1 MPELVIS
8 CLLALGLLAQL
19 PEKAP
24 EVRVEAFL
32 FERSTAEGVVPE
44 AVVLLR
50 SAGEDPS
57 VPGFLLEQDV
67 TFRDGGV
74 TILHDE
80 EVRETGWHMVRRE
93 LRSPGST
100 GRSFSAQPDGKGGL
114 RVLRWGFNV
123 PVHEHWS
130 RPAPRLPLEVIHGW
144 RNGTQE
150 PGPLLIFDPLTEGP
164 CLVRASL
171 ETGDPR
177 GEVEGEDTRTLTLRR
192 EDESLMG
199 RYVFSGARLVAL
211 QWRDGGGWARRI
223 EEREALRLVSRWRV
237 ERDPEAEAWA
247 AIQAAKQSRR
257 RAR

>member
-1 MPELVIS
+1 MPEAVIS

-19 PEKAP
+19 PENAP
-24 EVRVEAFL
+24 DVRVEAFL

-44 AVVLLR
+44 AVVLMR
-50 SAGEDPS
+50 SAGEDLS
-57 VPGFLLEQDV
+57 APGFLLEQDV
-67 TFRDGGV
+67 TFREGGV

-80 EVRETGWHMVRRE
+80 EVRENGWHMVRRE

-150 PGPLLIFDPLTEGP
+150 SGPLLIFDPLTEGP
-164 CLVRASL
+164 CLVRASV
-171 ETGDPR
+171 EAGDPR
-177 GEVEGEDTRTLTLRR
+177 GELVSEDTRTLTLRR
-192 EDESLMG
+192 ENGSLMG
-199 RYVFSGARLVAL
+199 RYVFSGVSLVAL
-211 QWRDGGGWARRI
+211 QWREGGGWARRI

-237 ERDPEAEAWA
+237 ERDSEAEAWA
-247 AIQAAKQSRR
+247 AIRT
-257 RAR
+257 ARQFTR